1 MPVGFPLKR
10 TLFNLKLVKRRA
22 AQHIHSLREQ
32 FFSQFATEFLEGCFR
47 FLKFALDSF
56 ISPKFAQNCFKY
68 IHYALQVPTV
78 AKGLAN
84 QLEGLLLDLCIP
96 MLAMNQ
102 KDEENWLQE
111 PSSFLYA
118 QDCRLD
124 GHNNVKYASKD
135 LIDSILRLD
144 DHQGV
149 SLLVKLLDFVRLCF
163 EKGIKVRSN
172 QPLSPHFKECLISI
186 LIHCHKF
193 IENDKSASSSVEYII
208 EYLIVKEM
216 FSNIDIIKA
225 RVCTLLQTYGAN
237 WIVQTSSLE
246 NLCRALENTMSSSHL
261 VVQTMGIVAL
271 NKCTANIKVCE
282 YFLAHISQVFDLVVK
297 CMMSIDY
304 KELVCAAEGLIKDFG
319 DSLLPYS
326 VDLLKHFNSSFYQY
340 LLHSKAEADTTDE
353 EEMNPDDESDLEAD
367 AQYESI
373 YAAEACLGAIFGI
386 LQLSLPEIVR
396 QEANNMVLCMVCDV
410 ILEVNSDLFLKSLT
424 LLNLVLYRSS
434 GLNDAMKFFFPI
446 LCYVICGR
454 PKMQIHQSAS
464 SLPKNFLKVLS
475 DADLSELTEGAISNS
490 LACLMNFVA
499 KMGPEFYT
507 SSDFNGIC
515 FAELMFQMII
525 KVIQD
530 ALTGPSDTDIILML
544 RVVIGI
550 LEQSRDKY
558 EIPKFEDYVE
568 MVLDLSQQDR
578 THSLKQYILQTISMM
593 VWHSPSQ
600 TISLLNKSSKLD
612 NFYTYLFGT
621 QHTLQGKATERVLYG
636 LTALLELPV
645 GQLQVV
651 DV

>member
-1 MPVGFPLKR
+1 
-10 TLFNLKLVKRRA
+10 
-22 AQHIHSLREQ
+22 
-32 FFSQFATEFLEGCFR
+32 
-47 FLKFALDSF
+47 
-56 ISPKFAQNCFKY
+56 
-68 IHYALQVPTV
+68 
-78 AKGLAN
+78 
-84 QLEGLLLDLCIP
+84 
-96 MLAMNQ
+96 
-102 KDEENWLQE
+102 
-111 PSSFLYA
+111 
-118 QDCRLD
+118 
-124 GHNNVKYASKD
+124 
-135 LIDSILRLD
+135 
-144 DHQGV
+144 
-149 SLLVKLLDFVRLCF
+149 
-163 EKGIKVRSN
+163 
-172 QPLSPHFKECLISI
+172 
-186 LIHCHKF
+186 
-193 IENDKSASSSVEYII
+193 
-208 EYLIVKEM
+208 
-216 FSNIDIIKA
+216 
-225 RVCTLLQTYGAN
+225 
-237 WIVQTSSLE
+237 
-246 NLCRALENTMSSSHL
+246 
-261 VVQTMGIVAL
+261 
-271 NKCTANIKVCE
+271 
-282 YFLAHISQVFDLVVK
+282 
-297 CMMSIDY
+297 
-304 KELVCAAEGLIKDFG
+304 
-319 DSLLPYS
+319 
-326 VDLLKHFNSSFYQY
+326 
-340 LLHSKAEADTTDE
+340 
-353 EEMNPDDESDLEAD
+353 
-367 AQYESI
+367 
-373 YAAEACLGAIFGI
+373 
-386 LQLSLPEIVR
+386 
-396 QEANNMVLCMVCDV
+396 
-410 ILEVNSDLFLKSLT
+410 
-424 LLNLVLYRSS
+424 
-434 GLNDAMKFFFPI
+434 
-446 LCYVICGR
+446 
-454 PKMQIHQSAS
+454 MQIHQSAS